1 MVILYFTGACHFVPR
16 PDIAQP
22 SVAGKCCNGLRI
34 TRPEV
39 DVIFKKLWPNSYLAM
54 SDERY
59 WKPTRSDVEK
69 LVQDSFT
76 ERYLG
81 TAEIMDCDDYALIL
95 HAFVIQKR
103 YRQVE
108 RGKLKK
114 PQWYPWAFGQAW
126 GNKFQGNKVS
136 HAVNIVITRDEK
148 VLLIDTKRDRIW
160 EADPDNDQITF
171 VRM

>member
-1 MVILYFTGACHFVPR
+1 
-16 PDIAQP
+16 
-22 SVAGKCCNGLRI
+22 
-34 TRPEV
+34 
-39 DVIFKKLWPNSYLAM
+39 
-54 SDERY
+54 
-59 WKPTRSDVEK
+59 
-69 LVQDSFT
+69 
-76 ERYLG
+76 
-81 TAEIMDCDDYALIL
+81 
-95 HAFVIQKR
+95 
-103 YRQVE
+103 VE

-126 GNKFQGNKVS
+126 GHKFQGNKVS